1 MKKTVWYIQ
10 QWPGKAVSI
19 NLVKSYKE
27 QLDGVHIKY
36 FDRDDDPFD
45 PGIVSAVVPMSDL
58 AFSYTEAARSE
69 TYSET
74 SMHIEM
80 NINASKKNMMM
91 KTSNTTDYGRERR
104 SETKF
109 IAVCC

>member
-1 MKKTVWYIQ
+1 MNMKKTVWYIQ

-19 NLVKSYKE
+19 NIVKSYKE

-58 AFSYTEAARSE
+58 AFSYTEAANMVRDILRDFNAHRDE
-69 TYSET
+69 YKR
-74 SMHIEM
+74 IEEEDDE
-80 NINASKKNMMM
+80 NFKY
-91 KTSNTTDYGRERR
+91 D
-104 SETKF
+104 
-109 IAVCC
+109 

>member
-19 NLVKSYKE
+19 NLVISYKE

-36 FDRDDDPFD
+36 FDRDDEPFD

-58 AFSYTEAARSE
+58 AFSYTEAANMVRDILRDFNTNRDE
-69 TYSET
+69 YKR
-74 SMHIEM
+74 IEEDDDE
-80 NINASKKNMMM
+80 NFKY
-91 KTSNTTDYGRERR
+91 D
-104 SETKF
+104 
-109 IAVCC
+109 